1 MKKEYKTPMLSI
13 AKVESESPMMTA
25 SDNNNDWGQS
35 KKGFFDD
42 DDMDEIKSNNL
53 WDDEPFGE

>member
-35 KKGFFDD
+35 KQGFFDED
-42 DDMDEIKSNNL
+42 DNLKSNDL
-53 WDDEPFGE
+53 WDDSKDNLWE